1 VGRRRGRFRELF
13 HCDIDITPC
22 EMRIWLYGMAQISM
36 LPQCKI
42 ATQQAMHRI
51 EGEHMKEYV
60 YEVTVRAVVRVRA
73 ADEETARKVVPT
85 VLGAPGTVEIALA
98 NQNNQAVG
106 RVATVT
112 DVDFV
117 QGKDA
122 RLLKSDAAP
131 SEARASAA

>member
-1 VGRRRGRFRELF
+1 
-13 HCDIDITPC
+13 
-22 EMRIWLYGMAQISM
+22 
-36 LPQCKI
+36 
-42 ATQQAMHRI
+42 
-51 EGEHMKEYV
+51 
-60 YEVTVRAVVRVRA
+60 VRAV
-73 ADEETARKVVPT
+73 DEETARKVVPT

-131 SEARASAA
+131 SARASAA